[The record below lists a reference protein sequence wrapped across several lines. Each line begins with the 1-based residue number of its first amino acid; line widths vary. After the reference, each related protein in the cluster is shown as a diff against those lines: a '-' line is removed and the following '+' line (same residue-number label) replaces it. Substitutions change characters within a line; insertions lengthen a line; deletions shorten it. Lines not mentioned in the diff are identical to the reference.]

1 LASAPLNG
9 ENGARAPLFVAAVVP
24 AFDAEKTVGS
34 VVEELVAIWPW
45 KRRGGSVI
53 VVDDGSSDGTSRA
66 ASLAGAIVLRH
77 ETNLGK
83 GAALRTGLSHALSLG
98 ARAAVT
104 VDADGQHYTE
114 EALKLANDSSAL
126 DTLILGVR
134 DLSRDG
140 APKKNRFSNGVSNF
154 FLSYFAGRPLAD
166 TQCGLRRYPLPL
178 ALDLGAVDDG
188 YAFEAECVLRAAK
201 AGVAIHEVPVRV
213 FYPPESLR
221 VSHFDSVRDPARI
234 VFRVLSTL
242 ATARTEPRR

>member
-1 LASAPLNG
+1 MASAALNG
-9 ENGARAPLFVAAVVP
+9 ENGAGAPLRVAAVVP

-34 VVEELVAIWPW
+34 VVEELVRVWPW
-45 KRRGGSVI
+45 KHPGGSVI

-66 ASLAGAIVLRH
+66 ASRAGAHVIRH
-77 ETNLGK
+77 ETNRGK

-104 VDADGQHYTE
+104 VDADGQHYPD
-114 EALKLANDSSAL
+114 EALKLANDSSAP

-178 ALDLGAVDDG
+178 ALELGAVDDG

-201 AGVAIHEVPVRV
+201 AGVAIREVPVRV
-213 FYPPESLR
+213 FYPPEALR
-221 VSHFDSVRDPARI
+221 VTHFDSVRDPARI